1 MNAFANLSL
10 DGRQVQELVTL
21 SPGVADAAK
30 GWSRRPSTSRAQEP
44 AVQVRSDFRSTILWL
59 PDVTTDANG
68 SASVKVKYPDSLTT
82 WQATARAATAANQF
96 GIGNAATRTK
106 QPLIVRLQAPRFFV
120 VGDNV
125 TISGVINNNT
135 DQPMRVS
142 TSLATEGVTVSALLD
157 EQGKPGK
164 SASSTVDVPA
174 GSEGRVDWLVAVN
187 AAGPAKLKVEARGDR
202 YADAMEKTYVVYE
215 HGVEKF
221 VSRSGKMRGD
231 SVAVKLDIPKARRP
245 ETTELTVQITPSLAT
260 TMLDA
265 LPYLIDYPYGCTE
278 QTMSRFLPAAI
289 TAKTLRDLGMKPED
303 AMHKVFGGIEEST
316 AAATHPKGERDLKEL
331 NKITRASLD
340 RLYNFQHADGG
351 WGWWKEG
358 DSDHFMTAYVLWG
371 MTLARQAGIEVKQ
384 DVVAR
389 AAAYLDKE
397 LVEEET
403 NYDGQAWML
412 HALAVH
418 SGSAGSPA
426 SSGPWPV
433 PNQSLQ

>member
-1 MNAFANLSL
+1 MTAEGLTVSGLVL
-10 DGRQVQELVTL
+10 DGKPVKGEL
-21 SPGVADAAK
+21 SPVV
-30 GWSRRPSTSRAQEP
+30 
-44 AVQVRSDFRSTILWL
+44 VQ
-59 PDVTTDANG
+59 P
-68 SASVKVKYPDSLTT
+68 
-82 WQATARAATAANQF
+82 
-96 GIGNAATRTK
+96 
-106 QPLIVRLQAPRFFV
+106 
-120 VGDNV
+120 
-125 TISGVINNNT
+125 
-135 DQPMRVS
+135 
-142 TSLATEGVTVSALLD
+142 
-157 EQGKPGK
+157 
-164 SASSTVDVPA
+164 
-174 GSEGRVDWLVAVN
+174 GSEARVDWLVAVTS
-187 AAGPAKLKVEARGDR
+187 AGAAKLKVETRGGA
-202 YADAMEKTYVVYE
+202 YSDAMEKTFAVYE

-231 SVAVKLDIPKARRP
+231 SVAIKLEIPKARRP
-245 ETTELTVQITPSLAT
+245 ESTELTVQVTPSLAT

-303 AMHKVFGGIEEST
+303 AMDKVFGGIEPAT
-316 AAATHPKGERDLKEL
+316 AAATHPKGQRDLKEL
-331 NKITRASLD
+331 NRITRESLD

-403 NYDGQAWML
+403 NYDAQAWML

-418 SGSAGSPA
+418 SGTAGVSPA
-426 SSGPWPV
+426 SSGPGEF
-433 PNQSLQ
+433 QSKAFNNLWANRDKLNAYTRSLLALAAHHYAFHDKAKTLIENLENGVKVDSKPDTSIVQSGGPSSDPSVMATAHWGEDGVYWRWSDGGVEATSFALRALLASIRLTV